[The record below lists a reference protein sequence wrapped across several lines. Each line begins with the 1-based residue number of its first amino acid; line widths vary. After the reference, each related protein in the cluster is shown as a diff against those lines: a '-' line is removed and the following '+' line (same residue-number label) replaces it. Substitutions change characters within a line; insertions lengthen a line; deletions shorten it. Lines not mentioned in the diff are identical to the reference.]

1 MATNSLGVFI
11 HWCCVQTCKSLA
23 SVLSPDPWSL
33 CLVLTFRY
41 KAPGG
46 VGGGGG
52 GRGTRDAGRGEG
64 VDERANSFLLE
75 YIPFQKGDKNLLTGL
90 SPAEVHVY
98 LSPLCKSSVTRKA
111 AENKRTNTATCIFN
125 KFNNFIYVN

>member
-1 MATNSLGVFI
+1 MFYPRIPGRFVWCSPLG
-11 HWCCVQTCKSLA
+11 TRLREA
-23 SVLSPDPWSL
+23 G
-33 CLVLTFRY
+33 R
-41 KAPGG
+41 
-46 VGGGGG
+46 GGGGG
-52 GRGTRDAGRGEG
+52 WDAGRGEG